1 MVGGASWPRRTT
13 RRAERRRTSWLDDLS
28 VNELGERIA
37 LLRTE
42 VARLEAASHS
52 KQRALNDASSVFRR
66 AASET

>member
-1 MVGGASWPRRTT
+1 MAEEDDAPRRKATH
-13 RRAERRRTSWLDDLS
+13 ELGQKLDDLS

>member
-1 MVGGASWPRRTT
+1 MAEEDDAPRRKATH
-13 RRAERRRTSWLDDLS
+13 ELGQKLDDLS

-42 VARLEAASHS
+42 VAWLEAASHS